1 MRVLAFVFALAVRPL
16 EGPFLIGI
24 VQSVF
29 IIFARGS
36 FFPLVSY
43 FLYLSLFFLYICVG
57 VQRLAMLTAARK
69 HVQKRILTKSR
80 GSGDNFMLPKGQIPW
95 MGPPLLKAMGSEV

>member
-1 MRVLAFVFALAVRPL
+1 MAEQRAKAGIESRSSQLGCVERCKAGLVGVRAVLAFVFALAVRPL

-36 FFPLVSY
+36 FFSLVSY

-57 VQRLAMLTAARK
+57 LQR
-69 HVQKRILTKSR
+69 
-80 GSGDNFMLPKGQIPW
+80 
-95 MGPPLLKAMGSEV
+95 